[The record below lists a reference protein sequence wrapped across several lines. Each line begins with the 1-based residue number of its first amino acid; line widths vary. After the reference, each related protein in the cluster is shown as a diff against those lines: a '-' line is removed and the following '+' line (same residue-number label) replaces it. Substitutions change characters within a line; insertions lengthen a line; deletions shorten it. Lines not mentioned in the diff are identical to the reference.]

1 MTGHGSQERRT
12 AVVGEIDVAASVSA
26 ARISA
31 LVHEGGWC
39 FEAHRVCCV
48 ERFFARDRARAVLV
62 FLAPDAE
69 SVRLACR
76 CAGLDLTRVWACD
89 EPKI

>member
-1 MTGHGSQERRT
+1 MTAHESQDRRT
-12 AVVGEIDVAASVSA
+12 AVVGEIDVATSVA
-26 ARISA
+26 VARVSA
-31 LVHEGGWC
+31 LVHEQAWC

-76 CAGLDLTRVWACD
+76 CAGLDLARVWACAED
-89 EPKI
+89 